1 MLVTGDSSLAV
12 ERNAPIPTWFGVGG
26 RAARMARPASAQE
39 VCMCLDLDPMARV
52 LGDGANLLVDD
63 DGVGELVIALT
74 HKDMQAMRWGEGRES
89 GRVWAMAGA
98 NLPKLITEAVRR
110 GLGGIEGLGGIPA
123 SVGGAVMMNAGGA
136 FGQIGDVVEKVSGA
150 TRGGRRV
157 TLVRGHIDFEY
168 RSSGLQGMIIT
179 DVELKLTPADP
190 EALRTKL
197 LEVMAY
203 KKRTQPMAERSAGCC
218 FKNPTVE
225 VQRAMSE
232 GWVDGEAKH
241 VGSESRPTQR
251 IGSESRPTHCRVSAG
266 MLIDRAGC
274 KGMRVGGAEV
284 SESHANFFVVR
295 EGATARNVID
305 LMEQVTQK
313 VEERFGVALER
324 EVVVWRREESGRGA
338 LLPRSSP

>member
-26 RAARMARPASAQE
+26 CAERMARPASAQE

-74 HKDMQAMRWGEGRES
+74 HKDMQAVKWGEGREA

-136 FGQIGDVVEKVSGA
+136 FGQIGDVVQSVSGA

-179 DVELKLTPADP
+179 EVEMRLTPGDP
-190 EALRTKL
+190 EAIRSKL

-225 VQRAMSE
+225 VQRAMAE
-232 GWVDGEAKH
+232 GWANSEAKRS
-241 VGSESRPTQR
+241 GP
-251 IGSESRPTHCRVSAG
+251 GSRPTHCRVSAG

-295 EGATARNVID
+295 EGATARNVIE

-313 VEERFGVALER
+313 VEERFGVMLER
-324 EVVVWRREESGRGA
+324 EVVVWRREESGRGVA
-338 LLPRSSP
+338 LPRSSS